1 MPRRPNQLALVDR
14 LSPAA
19 EGSILRCHLTRRPGA
34 QSYALGYDHAREKR
48 TSYITGKKAE
58 LIAGVTDLL
67 VQSLGKRAEDIV
79 VLIEEL
85 DPDNWGQGGI
95 TASEIRRRRVATMA
109 KHEGE
114 KTS

>member
-1 MPRRPNQLALVDR
+1 MPLVTITLAKR
-14 LSPAA
+14 EPATSP
-19 EGSILRCHLTRRPGA
+19 E
-34 QSYALGYDHAREKR
+34 
-48 TSYITGKKAE
+48 KKAE

-67 VQSLGKRAEDIV
+67 VQSLDKRAEDVV

-95 TASEIRRRRVATMA
+95 PASEIRRRRVATMA
-109 KHEGE
+109 KHEGK

>member
-1 MPRRPNQLALVDR
+1 MPLVTITLARRATPT
-14 LSPAA
+14 SP
-19 EGSILRCHLTRRPGA
+19 E
-34 QSYALGYDHAREKR
+34 
-48 TSYITGKKAE
+48 KKAE

-67 VQSLGKRAEDIV
+67 VETLDKHAEDVV

-95 TASEIRRRRVATMA
+95 TASELRRRRVATTA
-109 KHEGE
+109 EREGE

>member
-1 MPRRPNQLALVDR
+1 LVTITLARRATPT
-14 LSPAA
+14 SP
-19 EGSILRCHLTRRPGA
+19 E
-34 QSYALGYDHAREKR
+34 
-48 TSYITGKKAE
+48 KKAE

-67 VQSLGKRAEDIV
+67 VETLGKRAEDVV

-95 TASEIRRRRVATMA
+95 PASEIRRRRVATTA
-109 KHEGE
+109 EREGE